1 MSTTLQLFE
10 EREVRTLW
18 DAEQGSCD
26 TAIIDVSKVMRSNKT
41 IFKFLWSIIFI
52 LASTIS
58 VSAQVNKAAVNID
71 AIIKKMSIEEKVGQM
86 TQVDLGVIAE
96 GGICALKYPQTLEL
110 NKLQEAI
117 TKYHIGSILNVGCA
131 SGTIALEN
139 WHTIINT
146 IQQQNNTLGKNKIPI
161 LYGIDAIHGANYT
174 MGATLFPQQIAQAA
188 TWNPELV
195 KKGYEIT
202 AYEVRASGI
211 PWNFSPVLDLGR
223 QPLWSRFFET
233 FGEDVYLAKT
243 MAKVAIEGQ
252 QNNTLNNN
260 SKVAAC
266 MKHFLGYSLPLS
278 GKDRTPAWI
287 SDRELREYFL
297 PTFQEAIKYNAKT
310 VMINSGDIN
319 GTPVHANY
327 DILTKLLRNEL
338 GFKGLAV
345 TDWED
350 IYKLVNLHR
359 VAATKKE
366 AVKMAIMAGI
376 DMSMTPNDYEF
387 TTLLVQLVKEGS
399 IPESRLDVSV
409 KRILELKKDLGLF
422 NLAPITKAQY
432 PLFGSAPFAQASYNT
447 AAECITLLQNN
458 NNALPITTQQKIF
471 VCGPA
476 ANSMNLLNGGWT
488 HTWQGVDTQWN
499 TPNKF
504 TIVQALQKLNSN
516 ITYAQGATTD
526 SFTNLQ
532 NAIVQAQLVDKII
545 ICLGE
550 TPSTEMPGNI
560 EDLTLPKAQ
569 IDLVNEMAKL
579 GKPIILVCNFNRP
592 RIINSIVSKADA
604 IVYTYLSG
612 DEGGRAIADVL
623 IGKVNPSG
631 KLPFTYPK
639 ASHSIVHYDHKATED
654 LDIDFSMKAYRP
666 QFDFGHGLSYTTFAY
681 SNLKLSDT
689 IINNNTIT
697 LSVDV
702 TNTGSVAGKEV
713 VQVYYN
719 DLVAS
724 ITPAVKK
731 LMAYQ
736 KIELQPKESKTI
748 KFAIAR
754 NDFSFINKE
763 LKRVTEPGTITL
775 MIQNLNQNIY
785 VQ

>member
-1 MSTTLQLFE
+1 LKK
-10 EREVRTLW
+10 
-18 DAEQGSCD
+18 
-26 TAIIDVSKVMRSNKT
+26 INY
-41 IFKFLWSIIFI
+41 I
-52 LASTIS
+52 LIALLSLCFGAA
-58 VSAQVNKAAVNID
+58 AQANKAAINID
-71 AIIKKMSIEEKVGQM
+71 AIIKKMSVEEKAGQM

-96 GGICALKYPQTLEL
+96 GGICALKNPQTLEL
-110 NKLQEAI
+110 KKLQEAI

-131 SGTIALEN
+131 SGTIALDN
-139 WHTIINT
+139 WHNIINT
-146 IQQQNNTLGKNKIPI
+146 IQQQNTALSNNKIPI

-188 TWNPELV
+188 TWNPAVV

-260 SKVAAC
+260 SNVAAC

-338 GFKGLAV
+338 GFKGVAV

-422 NLAPITKAQY
+422 NQAPITKAQY
-432 PLFGSAPFAQASYNT
+432 PLFGSASFAEASYNA
-447 AAECITLLQNN
+447 AAECITLLQNHN
-458 NNALPITTQQKIF
+458 QTLPITAQQKIF

-476 ANSMNLLNGGWT
+476 ANSMNLLNGAWT

-499 TPNKF
+499 TPNKL
-504 TIVQALQKLNSN
+504 TIVQALQKLNANVS
-516 ITYAQGATTD
+516 YAQGASVD
-526 SFTNLQ
+526 SMTNLQ
-532 NAIVQAQLVDKII
+532 SALAQAQLADKII

-550 TPSTEMPGNI
+550 APCTEMPGNL

-579 GKPIILVCNFNRP
+579 GKPVILVCNFNRP
-592 RIINSIVSKADA
+592 RIINSIANKAHA
-604 IVYTYLSG
+604 IVYAYLSG

-623 IGKVNPSG
+623 TGKVNPSG

-639 ASHSIVHYDHKATED
+639 AAHSIVHYDHKATED

-666 QFDFGHGLSYTTFAY
+666 QFDFGHGLSYTTFTY

-689 IINNNTIT
+689 TINNNSIT

-713 VQVYYN
+713 VQVFYN

-748 KFAIAR
+748 KFAITR
-754 NDFSFINKE
+754 KDFSFINKE
-763 LKRVTEPGTITL
+763 LKRVTEAGTITL